1 MIEETMGTLIQD
13 VRFGI
18 RMLAKNPGFTAAA
31 VLTLA
36 LGIGANTAI
45 FSVVNGVLF
54 HPLPYPDPSRLVM
67 VWMRFTDI
75 GLPNDHNWISPPEFR
90 DLNEF
95 SRSLAGLAAMG
106 EDDFNLGVRGTPQ
119 RIEGA
124 DVSPSLFTILGA
136 GARLGRTFLPEE
148 AQPGRNKVVVLSDGL
163 WKRAFGGDPSVV
175 GKMISIN
182 GANVLVVG
190 VMPAGFEFPRHA
202 QIWAP
207 LAFTPGDLDPNNRG
221 NHNYQV
227 LARVKPELSLAQARA
242 DMETVSN
249 KIIQQNASY
258 PYRRFHFTVLLSPLF
273 EETVGDAKTPLWTLM
288 GAAGF
293 VLLIACANVAG
304 LLLARAEVRGKETA
318 IRLSLGANP
327 LRIVGQL
334 LTESVLLSALGGLVG
349 LALAFQILK
358 AVGTLS
364 ATALPRAADVRVDFS
379 VLAFATAVSFL
390 AGILFGLVPALQ
402 TIHGA
407 RFDWLKEGGRSSG
420 AGAAR
425 HRVLKALVVGETAVS
440 LVLLAGAALMLRS
453 FIRILDVN
461 PGFDP
466 EGVLTLRVSLPEEK
480 YSKPEQ
486 QRDFYSK
493 LLERVQGL
501 PGVEAA
507 GAVNILPLCSESQS
521 GTVVI
526 DTHAVPRDKTTPEA
540 DLRAVTPGFFKAMRI
555 SLIRGRYLDEQDVE
569 TSPPVVVVDETL
581 AHTYWP
587 NEDPIGK
594 RLKIF
599 GGPSSPWE
607 TVVGVVRHV
616 RYRTLTARSRVEVY
630 WPEAQRPESDMGLAI
645 RTGTDPNRMAST
657 IQKVVQEFDPDQ
669 PIYHV
674 ATMRELMADAL
685 AGQRLAMSLL
695 AAFAGLAVL
704 LAAIGTYSV
713 LAYSVAQRTH
723 EIGIRMALGA
733 RGGDVVRLVVGQ
745 GFMLALIGV
754 FAGLAGA
761 IALTRFLASLL
772 YTVRPT
778 DPPTLLL
785 VSLLVVGAAL
795 LASYIPARRAARV
808 DPLEALRYE

>member
-1 MIEETMGTLIQD
+1 MGTLIQD

>member
-390 AGILFGLVPALQ
+390 AGIVFGLVPALQ

>member
-1 MIEETMGTLIQD
+1 MSSLLQD
-13 VRFGI
+13 VRYALRI
-18 RMLAKNPGFTAAA
+18 LAKSPGFTAAA

-54 HPLPYPDPSRLVM
+54 HPLPYPDPSRLAM

-95 SRSLAGLAAMG
+95 SGSLAGLAAIG

-136 GARLGRTFLPEE
+136 RARLGRTFLPEE
-148 AQPGRNKVVVLSDGL
+148 AQAGRNKVVVLSDGL

-182 GANVLVVG
+182 GANILVVG

-207 LAFTPGDLDPNNRG
+207 LAFMPGDLDPNNRG

-249 KIIQQNASY
+249 KIIQQNPSY

-273 EETVGDAKTPLWTLM
+273 EETVGEAKTPLWTLM

-379 VLAFATAVSFL
+379 VLAFTTAVSFL

-407 RFDWLKEGGRSSG
+407 RFDSLKEGGRSSG
-420 AGAAR
+420 AGAVR
-425 HRVLKALVVGETAVS
+425 HRLLNVLVVGETAVS
-440 LVLLAGAALMLRS
+440 LVLLAGAGLMLKS

-507 GAVNILPLCSESQS
+507 GAVNILPLCGQSQS
-521 GTVVI
+521 GTVAI
-526 DTHAVPRDKTTPEA
+526 DTHAVPRDQTTPEA

-555 SLIRGRYLDEQDVE
+555 SLIRGRYLDERDVE
-569 TSPPVVVVDETL
+569 TSSPVVVVDETL

-645 RTGTDPNRMAST
+645 RTGTDPTRMAST

-733 RGGDVVRLVVGQ
+733 RGGDVVRLVVRQ

-795 LASYIPARRAARV
+795 LASYIPARRATRV

>member
-1 MIEETMGTLIQD
+1 MGTLIQD

-501 PGVEAA
+501 PGVDAA
-507 GAVNILPLCSESQS
+507 GAVDILPLCSESQS